1 MDGRIAYRTW
11 ATATLFLTWGA
22 LASTVQAAS
31 ITVPNFSFES
41 PDAHT
46 PFGVS
51 TKIDNWTTYG
61 ETSFDTGGG
70 PSSTGTGIF
79 PNVNPDNSINFDN
92 ADQNQVAYAF
102 SKSSIPANRDGLEQI
117 LTATFAA
124 NQVYTLRLAV
134 GLAGANPGANDPF
147 TFNLFYYDPANPTA
161 RPTVATNTIFNDG
174 ISPLSKTHL
183 NDFAATSALLLP
195 GNPAVG
201 KQIGIEIFTALGS
214 DVNATAGKQYDFDNV
229 RVDATPEPATFATLA
244 VVAVASLARRQRR
257 ATPTR

>member
-11 ATATLFLTWGA
+11 AALFLSLGA
-22 LASTVQAAS
+22 LASTAPAAS

-61 ETSFDTGGG
+61 EASFDTGGG

-79 PNVNPDNSINFDN
+79 PNINPDNSINFDN
-92 ADQNQVAYAF
+92 ANQNQVAYVF
-102 SKSSIPANRDGLEQI
+102 SKSSIPTNRDGLEQI

-124 NQVYTLRLAV
+124 NQVYTLRIAV
-134 GLAGANPGANDPF
+134 GLAGANPGPNDPF

-183 NDFAATSALLLP
+183 NDFAAMSASILP
-195 GNPAVG
+195 ANPAAG
-201 KQIGIEIFTALGS
+201 QQIGIWIFPAL
-214 DVNATAGKQYDFDNV
+214 
-229 RVDATPEPATFATLA
+229 
-244 VVAVASLARRQRR
+244 
-257 ATPTR
+257 